1 MSSPS
6 PPSKHNMKPQNL
18 IPPSLLIFGPLGGYD
33 CGAALTAASQ
43 RQKGNGLPNDIFV
56 AHPSP
61 SPPPP
66 PRIMVTSISGSLI
79 ISRKKEGTLLEHES
93 RKMRVSP
100 ICQNIDLSSSH
111 ASFGPN
117 GKRGKRGGKRA
128 PERET
133 KKLTT
138 CSSNFE
144 NTGHIFP
151 ARVRP

>member
-61 SPPPP
+61 SPPLPP
-66 PRIMVTSISGSLI
+66 HHGDIYLRFSHYFSKKGGHTPRARKPKNEGLSNLSKYRLIFLAREFRAQWETWQERRKTS
-79 ISRKKEGTLLEHES
+79 
-93 RKMRVSP
+93 
-100 ICQNIDLSSSH
+100 
-111 ASFGPN
+111 A
-117 GKRGKRGGKRA
+117 
-128 PERET
+128 REEKQ

-144 NTGHIFP
+144 NTGYIFP
-151 ARVRP
+151 ASVRP

>member
-33 CGAALTAASQ
+33 CGAALTAASR

-56 AHPSP
+56 AHPSRLLP
-61 SPPPP
+61 L
-66 PRIMVTSISGSLI
+66 RIMVTSISGSLI

-133 KKLTT
+133 KKLT

-144 NTGHIFP
+144 NTGYIFP